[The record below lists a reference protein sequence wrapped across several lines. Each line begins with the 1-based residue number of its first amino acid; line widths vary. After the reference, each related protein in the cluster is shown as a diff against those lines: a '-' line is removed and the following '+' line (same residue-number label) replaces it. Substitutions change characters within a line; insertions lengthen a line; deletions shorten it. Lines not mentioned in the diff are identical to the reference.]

1 MQQERIMDNMITFI
15 SKFDVAVHVA
25 ARARERRL
33 AQNLSRKT
41 LAEKSGVTEAS
52 IKRFEST
59 GEVSFASLLKMAN
72 ALGCMEYFE
81 QAFAPEQRVSLE
93 DVTKKPRARG
103 RG

>member
-1 MQQERIMDNMITFI
+1 
-15 SKFDVAVHVA
+15 
-25 ARARERRL
+25 
-33 AQNLSRKT
+33 

-81 QAFAPEQRVSLE
+81 HAFAPEQRVSLE

>member
-1 MQQERIMDNMITFI
+1 MLSFM
-15 SKFDVAVHVA
+15 SHKDVAIHVA
-25 ARARERRL
+25 ARARELRL